1 MPSSSRRVRS
11 RAPHLRGRWP
21 VLLYLVARTGGG
33 ERESARAKTRLRARM
48 GEVVWRATAR
58 GPFDGAGA
66 AGQVLQAYE
75 DIEEGGHVEGLGAEI
90 GLGLRLGLGLG
101 SGLGLGLGL
110 GLSAL
115 APR

>member
-1 MPSSSRRVRS
+1 M
-11 RAPHLRGRWP
+11 GG
-21 VLLYLVARTGGG
+21 VA
-33 ERESARAKTRLRARM
+33 
-48 GEVVWRATAR
+48 WRAAAR
-58 GPFDGAGA
+58 CPFDGAGV